1 MSLNWD
7 GAMRWIRGQQRTS
20 IPFNWRTEITT
31 NRHENNTRVITQLW
45 GKQCIYFNLNAQ
57 QKLKISFP
65 KVLPIRY
72 KTHYIHHVTKN
83 LLNDIVVYSFKLR
96 SPDFL
101 FKESQNAKI
110 QKLISKTN
118 SGEKGS
124 ARRQERSRRAGKSG
138 WKRWCRVT
146 RPERKRRGEGRGK
159 WRKWCPPLPHPPLPP
174 LPAALCRLGVHGGW
188 AEWKAQPARGEH
200 LARHQLCTVARSPP
214 SQHSPNTQALAIK
227 TTPNKHTPNTLTTCG
242 GAGRG
247 TDSAEQQGGLLGP
260 CRPLPYLHLKRCAGT
275 TELQLLTH
283 TNCITMQTVLC
294 AFCKSQMYFICGLK
308 GVTKYF
314 IVLYHIWLSRKTKF
328 MLCTLYLHE

>member
-31 NRHENNTRVITQLW
+31 NWHENNTRVITQLW

-159 WRKWCPPLPHPPLPP
+159 WRKWCPPPHPSPP
-174 LPAALCRLGVHGGW
+174 YRPSLQHSVGSAF
-188 AEWKAQPARGEH
+188 
-200 LARHQLCTVARSPP
+200 TVAEQSGRHSRPAGSTWHAISSAPWHARRPASTAQTHKHWRSKQRQTNTRRTHW
-214 SQHSPNTQALAIK
+214 QHVGGR
-227 TTPNKHTPNTLTTCG
+227 G
-242 GAGRG
+242 GAQ
-247 TDSAEQQGGLLGP
+247 TQQSSRVGYSGL
-260 CRPLPYLHLKRCAGT
+260 A
-275 TELQLLTH
+275 
-283 TNCITMQTVLC
+283 VLC
-294 AFCKSQMYFICGLK
+294 LIY
-308 GVTKYF
+308 T
-314 IVLYHIWLSRKTKF
+314 
-328 MLCTLYLHE
+328 